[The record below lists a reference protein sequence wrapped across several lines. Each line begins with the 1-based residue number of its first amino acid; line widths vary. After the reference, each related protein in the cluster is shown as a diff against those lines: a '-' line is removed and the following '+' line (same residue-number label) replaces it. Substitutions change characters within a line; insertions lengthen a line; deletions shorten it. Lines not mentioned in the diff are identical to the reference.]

1 MPLHL
6 GSPWRRYSLLFSLPP
21 SSFCLLP
28 FAPSDVG
35 DEWILANLQDRE
47 KGKKISRPMRE
58 LFEDEDVVVGG
69 VKEETTTRASS
80 CLRRTGN
87 GEEGLPTTSGFRM
100 IDRSHYSLL

>member
-1 MPLHL
+1 
-6 GSPWRRYSLLFSLPP
+6 
-21 SSFCLLP
+21 
-28 FAPSDVG
+28 
-35 DEWILANLQDRE
+35 
-47 KGKKISRPMRE
+47 MRE

-100 IDRSHYSLL
+100 IDRSHYILL